1 MPLTKNSNIFG
12 IIVQVM
18 DQFDVIVIGGG
29 AAGLSAALWCDDLG
43 LKTLL
48 LEKKGEFGGQL
59 LRVYNRIENHL
70 GVDAENGLEMRD
82 RFLLQTGTREFLR
95 KLETEVLT
103 ADLKNHTVSL
113 KSGETLRAKAIIIA
127 TGTGRRR
134 LGIPGE
140 EAFKDRGIVESGR
153 KDPKIAAGK
162 RVLIVGGG
170 DAAVENALILSE
182 TAERVFICHRR
193 AEFTARDEFID
204 QAKGAS
210 NIEFLDPHTL
220 ENIIGAE
227 RIEAVELKN
236 TATGETLT
244 FPVETVLIRIGV
256 EPNTGIFRGELETD
270 ESGFVLI
277 DDKCRTSM
285 EGVYAVGDAA
295 NPLGPTLSSAVGM
308 GATAAKAAYSY
319 LAERDDKR

>member
-1 MPLTKNSNIFG
+1 
-12 IIVQVM
+12 M
-18 DQFDVIVIGGG
+18 DQFDVIIIGGG
-29 AAGLSAALWCDDLG
+29 PAGLSTALWCDDLG
-43 LKTLL
+43 LKTIL
-48 LEKKGEFGGQL
+48 LEKKSEFGGQL

-70 GVDAENGLEMRD
+70 GIDAENGLEMRD
-82 RFLLQTGTREFLR
+82 RFLLQTGRREFLR

-103 ADLKNHTVSL
+103 ADLKNRTVFL

-140 EAFKDRGIVESGR
+140 QTFKDRGIVESGR
-153 KDPKIAAGK
+153 KDPEIAAGK

-182 TAERVFICHRR
+182 TAERVFICHRT
-193 AEFTARDEFID
+193 AEFTARDEFTTS
-204 QAKGAS
+204 AKAAS

-220 ENIIGAE
+220 ENITGTE
-227 RIEAVELKN
+227 RIEAVKLKN

-244 FPVETVLIRIGV
+244 LPVETVLIRIGV

-270 ESGFVLI
+270 EKGFVRI
-277 DDKCRTSM
+277 DDKCQTSL

-308 GATAAKAAYSY
+308 GATAAKAVYAYLSPPGSHAP
-319 LAERDDKR
+319 LRA

>member
-1 MPLTKNSNIFG
+1 
-12 IIVQVM
+12 M
-18 DQFDVIVIGGG
+18 DQFNVIVIGGG
-29 AAGLSAALWCDDLG
+29 PAGLSAALWCDDLG
-43 LKTLL
+43 LETLL
-48 LEKKGEFGGQL
+48 LEKKSEFGGQL

-70 GVDAENGLEMRD
+70 GINAENGLEMRD
-82 RFLLQTGTREFLR
+82 RFLLQTSTRKFLR
-95 KLETEVLT
+95 KLEAEVLM
-103 ADLKNHTVSL
+103 ADLKTRTVSL
-113 KSGETLRAKAIIIA
+113 KSGQTLGAKAIIIA
-127 TGTGRRR
+127 TGTSRRR

-153 KDPKIAAGK
+153 KDPEVAAGK

-193 AEFTARDEFID
+193 AEFTARDEFIGR
-204 QAKGAS
+204 AKAAT

-220 ENIIGAE
+220 ENITGTEA
-227 RIEAVELKN
+227 IEAVELKN
-236 TATGETLT
+236 AATGETITLA
-244 FPVETVLIRIGV
+244 VEIVLIRIGV

-270 ESGFVLI
+270 EQGFVRI
-277 DDKCRTSM
+277 DDKCRTSL

-308 GATAAKAAYSY
+308 GATAAKAAYAY
-319 LAERDDKR
+319 LAERDGKH

>member
-1 MPLTKNSNIFG
+1 
-12 IIVQVM
+12 M
-18 DQFDVIVIGGG
+18 DQFDVIIIGGG
-29 AAGLSAALWCDDLG
+29 PAGLSAALWCDDLG
-43 LKTLL
+43 LETLL
-48 LEKKGEFGGQL
+48 LEKTSEFGGQL
-59 LRVYNRIENHL
+59 LRVYNRIENYL
-70 GVDAENGLEMRD
+70 GIDAENGLEMRD
-82 RFLLQTGTREFLR
+82 RFLLQTGKREFLR
-95 KLETEVLT
+95 KLETEVLAT
-103 ADLKNHTVSL
+103 DLKNRTVSL
-113 KSGETLRAKAIIIA
+113 KDGETFRAKAVIIA

-153 KDPKIAAGK
+153 KDPEVAAGK

-193 AEFTARDEFID
+193 AEFTARDEFTGL
-204 QAKGAS
+204 AKTAS

-220 ENIIGAE
+220 ENITGAE
-227 RIEAVELKN
+227 GIEAVELKN

-244 FPVETVLIRIGV
+244 LPVETVLIRIGV

-270 ESGFVLI
+270 ESGYVRI
-277 DDKCRTSM
+277 DDKCRTSV
-285 EGVYAVGDAA
+285 EGVYAVGDAT

-308 GATAAKAAYSY
+308 GATAAKAVYVY
-319 LAERDDKR
+319 LAERGDKN

>member
-1 MPLTKNSNIFG
+1 
-12 IIVQVM
+12 M

-29 AAGLSAALWCDDLG
+29 PAGLSAALWCDDLG

-48 LEKKGEFGGQL
+48 LEKKSEFGGQL

-70 GVDAENGLEMRD
+70 GIDAANGLEMRD
-82 RFLLQTGTREFLR
+82 RFLLQIGKREFLR
-95 KLETEVLT
+95 KLEAEVLT
-103 ADLKNHTVSL
+103 ADLKNRTVSL
-113 KSGETLRAKAIIIA
+113 KSGEMLGAKAIIIA

-140 EAFKDRGIVESGR
+140 DAFKGRGIVESGR
-153 KDPKIAAGK
+153 KDPEIAAGK

-170 DAAVENALILSE
+170 DAAVENALLLSG

-193 AEFTARDEFID
+193 AEFTARDEFMH
-204 QAKGAS
+204 QANAAP

-220 ENIIGAE
+220 QNITGTEA
-227 RIEAVELKN
+227 IEAVELKN
-236 TATGETLT
+236 AATGETLAL
-244 FPVETVLIRIGV
+244 PVEIVLIRIGV
-256 EPNTGIFRGELETD
+256 EPNTRIFRGQLETD
-270 ESGFVLI
+270 EQGFVRI
-277 DDKCRTSM
+277 DDKCRTSL

-308 GATAAKAAYSY
+308 GATAAKAVYAYLTS
-319 LAERDDKR
+319 EKS